1 MLLRTSSA
9 RKSWKERKR
18 RKLLVFKYSI
28 DEIVKE
34 AKRKGYF
41 AAEDYPGLKLSLAEL
56 RKLGSK
62 LGRIPRKRP
71 EEVIEKTMAVRAVNA
86 LRKGTVLAESV
97 TAYSAGREKLLEAF
111 KKDLTEVSRRRSLVR
126 FVNADLGEGKTHAL
140 SLLRE
145 IAFRMDFPVSL
156 VTLSQSECPLH
167 DFLLVYN
174 KVMWSIRTSEER
186 QRPALENIFQRW
198 LDMPRCRGEHQA
210 ADLVRHLRGQ
220 NNALREN
227 VVNALAAYC
236 NATSIISPD
245 KERQHVILDWF
256 SGRRVYASDL
266 RKASIHSQISE
277 HSALEMLSIL
287 ADLFRHLGY
296 KGMCILFDEAEAI
309 HSFSHYSQR
318 DRAYANLLNI
328 TRAAEKYPNCYFLYS
343 TTPSFFDN
351 YSGYWVSE
359 YKIRPEHIYELER
372 LPGDELKTLGERIIT
387 IYCTAYGWKKPIGV
401 DASVSK
407 LAQAGKDQRIGDFV
421 RGVIAF
427 LDERSGRAT

>member
-1 MLLRTSSA
+1 MLRTSSA
-9 RKSWKERKR
+9 RKSGKERKR

-28 DEIVKE
+28 DEIAKE

-41 AAEDYPGLKLSLAEL
+41 AAEDYPGLKLSLDEFQKL
-56 RKLGSK
+56 VRKLG
-62 LGRIPRKRP
+62 GIPRKKP
-71 EEVIEKTMAVRAVNA
+71 EEVVEKSMAVRAVNA

-97 TAYSAGREKLLEAF
+97 TAYSVGRERLLEAF
-111 KKDLTEVSRRRSLVR
+111 KKDLAEVSRKRSLVR

-174 KVMWSIRTSEER
+174 KVMWSIRTREER

-198 LDMPRCRGEHQA
+198 LDMARNKGEDQA
-210 ADLVRHLRGQ
+210 GELVKHLRGQ
-220 NNALREN
+220 NNVLREN

-256 SGRRVYASDL
+256 SGGRVYASDL
-266 RKASIHSQISE
+266 RKAAIHNQISE
-277 HSALEMLSIL
+277 HDALEMLSIL
-287 ADLFRHLGY
+287 GDLFRHLGY

-309 HSFSHYSQR
+309 HSFSHYSHR
-318 DRAYANLLNI
+318 DRAYANLLSI
-328 TRAAEKYPNCYFLYS
+328 TRAAQKYPNCYFLYS
-343 TTPSFFDN
+343 TTPSFFDTF
-351 YSGYWVSE
+351 SDFWGSE
-359 YKIRPEHIYELER
+359 YTISGDHIYELER
-372 LPGDELKTLGERIIT
+372 LSADRLKTLGERIAT
-387 IYCTAYGWKKPIGV
+387 IYCTAYGWKKPIDI

-407 LAQAGKDQRIGDFV
+407 LAQTGKDQRIGDFV

-427 LDERSGRAT
+427 LDEKSGRAN